1 MSSTS
6 DLQSDAG
13 QVLMGGFEGLEVDA
27 DFGAL
32 VRSGRVGGAI
42 LFRRNIESPA
52 QAKDLL
58 DRLSA
63 LPTPTPLLYAVDQE
77 GGRVQRLF
85 SPFPELPPMRRFG
98 DARRKT
104 LARRAGA
111 LLGRTLRA
119 VGFHQDFAPVLD
131 VDSNPANP
139 VIGDRAFS
147 RDPNVVA
154 RLGAAFIDGLQSEGV
169 AACAK
174 HFPGHGDTDVDSHL
188 ALPRLDHDLDRLRSV
203 ELVPFRAA
211 AAIDVASM
219 MTAHIVFAALD
230 AEHPA
235 TLSEEVLE
243 PLVRQEVGYRGV
255 VVSDDLEM
263 RAIADHY
270 GIGDAAVRAVRA
282 GCDQLLVC
290 RHPALLAE
298 AHEALVRAVED
309 GSLPRA
315 RLAEAAGRVRKLA
328 QTYRRR
334 DLGAPADLG
343 RALADPDHAALLEDL
358 EVDTLQ
364 AGADPTEPAI
374 REIALEEGDPSERLE
389 LDT

>member
-1 MSSTS
+1 
-6 DLQSDAG
+6 
-13 QVLMGGFEGLEVDA
+13 
-27 DFGAL
+27 
-32 VRSGRVGGAI
+32 
-42 LFRRNIESPA
+42 
-52 QAKDLL
+52 
-58 DRLSA
+58 
-63 LPTPTPLLYAVDQE
+63 
-77 GGRVQRLF
+77 
-85 SPFPELPPMRRFG
+85 
-98 DARRKT
+98 
-104 LARRAGA
+104 
-111 LLGRTLRA
+111 
-119 VGFHQDFAPVLD
+119 
-131 VDSNPANP
+131 
-139 VIGDRAFS
+139 
-147 RDPNVVA
+147 
-154 RLGAAFIDGLQSEGV
+154 
-169 AACAK
+169 
-174 HFPGHGDTDVDSHL
+174 
-188 ALPRLDHDLDRLRSV
+188 
-203 ELVPFRAA
+203 
-211 AAIDVASM
+211 